1 MIPHASYGSSNSGS
15 TATSSPLELAI
26 KSELG
31 MQSTLLSDDVRERV
45 EASVEQLRG
54 RATVGDVAAAAGLRL
69 SEAETALKAL
79 AFDSEADLQ
88 VT

>member
-15 TATSSPLELAI
+15 TASSSPLELAI
-26 KSELG
+26 KRELG